1 MRNKRLKK
9 HLENLNIIT
18 YRSVSPKQWLV
29 THDNQKLLDE
39 WENIRFGFPRLK
51 LKPLN
56 EYKDAKDF
64 YNDWTTNL
72 DDFGGSGSYEHKY
85 LHNTKNSISNYYFD
99 KYCEENKDVFNEN
112 YFELIEANY
121 WENERWSCFVLDT
134 QENRT
139 LITYLRKRFF
149 TMKDVVREKVYN
161 FFNVSFKPV
170 ATSRFSFGNKIF
182 SKIEIEEMFKN
193 SCSTTKYMSK
203 FRIDKTINLKLEELE
218 KLSDDDLISVFYK
231 GKIKNYAIIY

>member
-64 YNDWTTNL
+64 YKDWTNNL
-72 DDFGGSGSYEHKY
+72 NDFGGSGSYEHKY
-85 LHNTKNSISNYYFD
+85 LHNTKNSIVNYYFN
-99 KYCEENKDVFNEN
+99 KYCEENKDVFYEN

-149 TMKDVVREKVYN
+149 TMKDVIREIQSN
-161 FFNVSFKPV
+161 ILGCIFKPV

-182 SKIEIEEMFKN
+182 TTMEIEDMFKN
-193 SCSTTKYMSK
+193 VSQSSKYMSK
-203 FRIDKTINLKLEELE
+203 FKIDKTIHLKIEELE
-218 KLSDDDLISVFYK
+218 TLNDDDLINVFYK
-231 GKIKNYAIIY
+231 GKILHH